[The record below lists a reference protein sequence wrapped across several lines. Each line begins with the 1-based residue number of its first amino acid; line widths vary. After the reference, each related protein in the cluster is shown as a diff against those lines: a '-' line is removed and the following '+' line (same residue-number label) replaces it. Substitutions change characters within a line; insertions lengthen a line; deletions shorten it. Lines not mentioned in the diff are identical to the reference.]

1 MAKRYMNLESKLC
14 RELEM
19 LEEKYR
25 NGQEMSEGDLRRID
39 LLAHA
44 MKSLATF
51 VAMKEAETGYQEE
64 QYMDTSRMG
73 NNSYM
78 NNSYMNYNRG
88 MDGRFTSRDMD
99 TSGYYQHPMY
109 PQERRW

>member
-1 MAKRYMNLESKLC
+1 MARRYMNLESKLC

-25 NGQEMSEGDLRRID
+25 NGHEMSEGDLRKID

-44 MKSLATF
+44 MKCLATF
-51 VAMKEAETGYQEE
+51 VAMRESDYQEE
-64 QYMDTSRMG
+64 QYIDASRMG

-88 MDGRFTSRDMD
+88 MDGRYTSRDMD
-99 TSGYYQHPMY
+99 PNMSGHYPMY